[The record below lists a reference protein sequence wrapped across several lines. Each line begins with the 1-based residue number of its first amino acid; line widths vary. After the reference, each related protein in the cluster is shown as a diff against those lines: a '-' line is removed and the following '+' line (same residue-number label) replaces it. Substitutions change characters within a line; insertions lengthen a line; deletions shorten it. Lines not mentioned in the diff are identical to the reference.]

1 MMGVTKRWGIMRNK
15 KTLCIII
22 VTLLLLIIVT
32 SLQLS
37 KTIKIED
44 LLTEEFLYDDTNIIV
59 ESINGVNFEEI
70 NLPDHKKKELISLFE
85 NAELNEA
92 KEQYSPLDAEYKIYT
107 KVDQIYIFVEEN
119 VIVFPKKNI
128 KSYKVINNDSF
139 IEEIEEI
146 LQ

>member
-1 MMGVTKRWGIMRNK
+1 MRNK
-15 KTLCIII
+15 KTLCITV
-22 VTLLLLIIVT
+22 VTLLLLVIVT

-37 KTIKIED
+37 KTIKIKE
-44 LLTEEFLYDDTNIIV
+44 LLTEEFFYDDTNIIV
-59 ESINGVNFEEI
+59 EGINGVNFEEI
-70 NLPDHKKKELISLFE
+70 NLPNNKKKELISLFE
-85 NAELNEA
+85 NAEMNEA
-92 KEQYSPLDAEYKIYT
+92 KERYSPLDAEYKIYS

-139 IEEIEEI
+139 VEEIEEI

>member
-1 MMGVTKRWGIMRNK
+1 
-15 KTLCIII
+15 
-22 VTLLLLIIVT
+22 
-32 SLQLS
+32 
-37 KTIKIED
+37 
-44 LLTEEFLYDDTNIIV
+44 
-59 ESINGVNFEEI
+59 
-70 NLPDHKKKELISLFE
+70 
-85 NAELNEA
+85 
-92 KEQYSPLDAEYKIYT
+92 LDAEYKLYT